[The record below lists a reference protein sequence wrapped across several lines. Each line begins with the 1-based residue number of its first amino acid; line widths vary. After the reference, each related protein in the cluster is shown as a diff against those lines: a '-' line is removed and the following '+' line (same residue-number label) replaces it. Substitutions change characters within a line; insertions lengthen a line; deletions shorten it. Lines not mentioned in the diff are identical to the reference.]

1 MRLDLLKTLNAE
13 RAARRAVFLITNE
26 ASGEQRLVKA
36 ADIAGDPLH
45 DLLDAHRRSGKSG
58 MEETSDGKVFITAYV
73 PPPAPC
79 TSAKPWRRWRR
90 CSTTT

>member
-58 MEETSDGKVFITAYV
+58 MEETPDRD
-73 PPPAPC
+73 PADRDRGD
-79 TSAKPWRRWRR
+79 ANAA
-90 CSTTT
+90 